1 MDKKDPF
8 KIKQEGHIVWL
19 TLNRPEKRNAM
30 DFAFF
35 EGLAGH
41 FEKFDK
47 DPEIRAIIINAE
59 GKGFTA
65 GLDLVEAGA
74 LLGNGSAIS
83 RDITYRKIIELQES
97 MNIIERCRKPVI
109 AAVHGHCIGAGVDL
123 LCVCDIRIASKDA
136 IFSIRETRI
145 AITADQGTLQRLPRI
160 IGDGWFR
167 ELALTGR
174 DFSANEALQTGFI
187 TRICENKEEL
197 EKEAFKIASS
207 IAENSP
213 LAVQGVKEVILFSRD
228 NGVYPGLKFVAQ
240 KNSAMLPSEDL
251 IEAVGAFM
259 EKRKPVFKG
268 K

>member
-1 MDKKDPF
+1 MNKKDPF
-8 KIKQEGHIVWL
+8 RIKQDGHVVWL
-19 TLNRPEKRNAM
+19 TLNRPEKLNSM
-30 DFAFF
+30 DFTFF
-35 EGLAGH
+35 EGIAAH
-41 FEKFDK
+41 FDKFDK
-47 DPEIRAIIINAE
+47 DPQIRAIIINAE

-65 GLDLVEAGA
+65 GLDLAEAGD
-74 LLGNGSAIS
+74 LLGNGSAAS
-83 RDITYRKIIELQES
+83 RDTTYRKIIELQES

-109 AAVHGHCIGAGVDL
+109 AAVHGHCIGGGIDL

-136 IFSIRETRI
+136 KFSIRETRI
-145 AITADQGTLQRLPRI
+145 AITADLGTLQRLPYI

-207 IAENSP
+207 IAGNPP

-268 K
+268 M

>member
-8 KIKQEGHIVWL
+8 RIKQDGHIVWF
-19 TLNRPEKRNAM
+19 TLNRPEKLNSM

-35 EGLAGH
+35 EGITGY

-47 DPEIRAIIINAE
+47 DPQIRAIIINAE

-65 GLDLVEAGA
+65 GLDLAEAGA
-74 LLGNGSAIS
+74 LLGNGSAAS

-109 AAVHGHCIGAGVDL
+109 AAVHGHCIGGGVDL

-136 IFSIRETRI
+136 VFSIRETRI
-145 AITADQGTLQRLPRI
+145 AITADLGTLQRLPCI

-207 IAENSP
+207 IAENPP

-268 K
+268 M

>member
-1 MDKKDPF
+1 MEKKDPF
-8 KIKQEGHIVWL
+8 RIKKDGHIAWL
-19 TLNRPEKRNAM
+19 TFNRPEKLNSM

-35 EGLAGH
+35 EGIAAH
-41 FEKFDK
+41 FDNFDK
-47 DPEIRAIIINAE
+47 DPEIRAVIINAE

-65 GLDLVEAGA
+65 GLDLVDAGA
-74 LLGNGSAIS
+74 LLGNGSAVS

-109 AAVHGHCIGAGVDL
+109 AAVHGHCIGGGIDL

-136 IFSIRETRI
+136 VFSIRETRI
-145 AITADQGTLQRLPRI
+145 AITADLGTLQRLPYI

-174 DFSANEALQTGFI
+174 DFSADEALRTGFI

-197 EKEAFKIASS
+197 EKEALKIATS
-207 IAENSP
+207 IAENPP

-240 KNSAMLPSEDL
+240 KNSALLPSEDL

-268 K
+268 M